1 MRLIATCIISLF
13 FCFSGF
19 AQQEDVKRDLER
31 AKAEMKKNNTE
42 EKPDYVKAGK
52 LLEKVVAVMPD
63 NPEAWYFY
71 GYAIDRYNSASGETI
86 PNAQLSLTQKASE
99 AFEKAIKLSNDQ
111 YKGERL
117 VLDPHTKILT
127 VWGSQALRYQYEGKK
142 DSSNWCLREA
152 YLKGGI
158 NNTALQYF
166 RQVLSDCSKNAYL
179 FTNGDMYLYYFAY
192 LQSLEHFRND
202 VTCIDLNLLN
212 TKWYP
217 QSLVKKNILPLSFSP
232 EDLQKLG
239 MIKWEKQDINIPVKT
254 NSDSISV
261 ITWNLPPSFDQKFLL
276 RSDRI
281 LLDFLQHN
289 AFRSNVFFANDVPQ
303 EMYLFLDDYLQF
315 LGLTYKL
322 VPKKNSTDIDELAVH
337 LRELK
342 PLPENAK
349 NYLNNPDNIQVLN
362 NYRFAYAIA
371 AQIALNKKRYD
382 KALQLIEA
390 EERKYPESVL
400 PFFAEAT
407 KKWYYQLKE
416 EVGKKQPVQ

>member
-1 MRLIATCIISLF
+1 
-13 FCFSGF
+13 
-19 AQQEDVKRDLER
+19 
-31 AKAEMKKNNTE
+31 
-42 EKPDYVKAGK
+42 
-52 LLEKVVAVMPD
+52 MPD

-71 GYAIDRYNSASGETI
+71 GYAIDRYNSSNGETML
-86 PNAQLSLTQKASE
+86 NAQLSLTKKASE
-99 AFEKAIKLSNDQ
+99 AFEKAINLSHDE

-127 VWGSQALRYQYEGKK
+127 VWGSQALRYQFEGKT

-158 NNTALQYF
+158 DNTVLQYF
-166 RQVLSDCSKNAYL
+166 RQVLSECSRNAFL

-202 VTCIDLNLLN
+202 VKCIDLNLLN

-217 QSLVKKNILPLSFSP
+217 EWLVKKNILPLSFSAQ
-232 EDLQKLG
+232 ELQKLD
-239 MIKWEKQDINIPVKT
+239 IVKWEKQNINIPVKN
-254 NSDSISV
+254 NSDSVSS
-261 ITWNLPPSFDQKFLL
+261 ITWTLPPTFDKKYLL

-289 AFRSNVFFANDVPQ
+289 GFRSNVFFANDVPQ
-303 EMYLFLDDYLQF
+303 EMYLFLDDYLQ
-315 LGLTYKL
+315 LKGLTYFMI
-322 VPKKNSTDIDELAVH
+322 PRKNSTDIDELAEQ
-337 LRELK
+337 LKTLK

-349 NYLNNPDNIQVLN
+349 KYLNNSDNIQVLN

-371 AQIALNKKRYD
+371 AQIALSKNKSD

-390 EERKYPESVL
+390 VERKYPEKVL
-400 PFFAEAT
+400 PFFAEEA
-407 KKWYYQLKE
+407 KQWFYKLKE
-416 EVGKKQPVQ
+416 QVLKKTTDSLIF